1 MNPVQ
6 PEELSALLDGE
17 LNAARAAEVKAQIQ
31 VDPML
36 RHEFETLRAVDA
48 GWRAAADSAAFT
60 PAVRLVIDASA
71 SAPVKAAGSGWLAA
85 LTICMALLIGARALL
100 KLAGSDAFRFS
111 LPMLSLLL
119 LVAVVIWLARTPSH
133 HFANAQSGPEA
144 NTP

>member
-17 LNAARAAEVKAQIQ
+17 LDAARAAEVKAQIQ
-31 VDPML
+31 ADPML
-36 RHEFETLRAVDA
+36 CHEFEALRAVDA

-60 PAVRLVIDASA
+60 SALRLAIDARA
-71 SAPVKAAGSGWLAA
+71 SSPERAARSRWLAA

-100 KLAGSDAFRFS
+100 KLGGSDAFLFG
-111 LPMLSLLL
+111 LPMLTFLL
-119 LVAVVIWLARTPSH
+119 LVAIVIWLAQTPSQP
-133 HFANAQSGPEA
+133 FANAQPGPEA